1 MGCSLCRP
9 CSRSKDFAFFSLS
22 GGSLGGL
29 WAEERWHE
37 MAWGGMRWDGMAW
50 GGMVWGGTA
59 WHGLG
64 LTVEKRLWAEEAEAG
79 SPVGRVLESPG

>member
-1 MGCSLCRP
+1 
-9 CSRSKDFAFFSLS
+9 
-22 GGSLGGL
+22 
-29 WAEERWHE
+29 
-37 MAWGGMRWDGMAW
+37 MAWGGMRWDGMA
-50 GGMVWGGTA
+50 WGGTA